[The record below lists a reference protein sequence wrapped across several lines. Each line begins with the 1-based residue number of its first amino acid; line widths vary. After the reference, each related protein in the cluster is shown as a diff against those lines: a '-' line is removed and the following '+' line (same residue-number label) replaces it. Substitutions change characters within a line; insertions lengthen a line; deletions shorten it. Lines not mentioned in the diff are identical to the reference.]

1 MDGTPGGS
9 STAVID
15 PDHAEFHYKDALE
28 PSIYLPYD
36 ECGTDESGS
45 VAGMNP
51 VSLAGTWYDAN
62 MVHSIEAVDAGLIPY
77 AKGTVHGVVWNDVGK
92 ELGRLTYN
100 GLRDDGEE
108 RIAEIPVLLQY
119 RKNDGFL
126 NVYQFD
132 LAHYHLDLAA
142 LGLTENDLWSSGSYL
157 FPMSLR
163 AEEILQAEAKKDV
176 ERRDEKLREAEQLQE
191 KQVSVLEQL
200 ASKESER
207 SQKQSQKAE
216 NTSLMAELQE
226 AADAAELKQSAASA
240 EAEKQ
245 HQNKLNADAEIKT
258 VKDAITAAEESGD
271 QEELD
276 RLNEQLEALQNDSA
290 HYQELYDQANAEE
303 YKYRRQKEA
312 YTSQV
317 TAKEKENNVLTRE
330 INVLDRSI
338 TDLENQSADLTD
350 KIAAAKA
357 AAGDSYIS
365 IAMVKTNVNGE
376 YVFDNLPMFDER
388 EPLMLASG
396 KVEDEPVPF
405 EYRILVDKSS
415 QSANGDE
422 VEFTTFHVSNDD
434 PKKKDINSD
443 VQVLSEDD
451 YTGENLSA
459 RLGIDRSDL
468 GVSDSFRFMQ
478 RDENLVNSYDGHFH
492 VRMDQ
497 DEPEEI
503 REMRTAQMDA
513 GLLLIRNQIV
523 IGGYVWNDAD
533 RDGKQDASE
542 QAVPG
547 ATVILYRYNP
557 DADEAYYT
565 YEVVDDAPLAS
576 PSKASPS
583 IATSSDQKS
592 DLKNTGNA
600 WIDKDREAGSD
611 VTLAGKKKIRITGI
625 QTRGAWQIYKDGTNM
640 VTTGSDGR
648 YEFTVPAVNK
658 KATNPED
665 RLYRYRVK
673 IIQPNGQETMIWSD
687 LQTNNKRED
696 SDIVPSNAFMDL
708 RVDRLDKMFGNQL
721 KNNLT
726 GDSNLISGRI
736 PKGTELEIPGIYD
749 PGNRNKDLLS
759 GLGDV
764 NGMVDENS
772 CYRIGISSEFNIYEE
787 PAVQNFARAV
797 RSLAKANVSSDWMPN
812 LRYIKDDLT
821 MDAGMFAQ
829 EKPVIPDEPQP
840 NRPGGHGG
848 HGGGGHA
855 AAQPTMPTIEPFP
868 EETTGPAEEEN
879 PGLFAI
885 PKTGVFPIGLGAFF
899 VALISGAV
907 MFATRRRKEDEE
919 EEHKDKKN
927 EDK

>member
-1 MDGTPGGS
+1 M
-9 STAVID
+9 
-15 PDHAEFHYKDALE
+15 
-28 PSIYLPYD
+28 
-36 ECGTDESGS
+36 
-45 VAGMNP
+45 
-51 VSLAGTWYDAN
+51 
-62 MVHSIEAVDAGLIPY
+62 
-77 AKGTVHGVVWNDVGK
+77 
-92 ELGRLTYN
+92 
-100 GLRDDGEE
+100 
-108 RIAEIPVLLQY
+108 
-119 RKNDGFL
+119 
-126 NVYQFD
+126 
-132 LAHYHLDLAA
+132 
-142 LGLTENDLWSSGSYL
+142 
-157 FPMSLR
+157 
-163 AEEILQAEAKKDV
+163 
-176 ERRDEKLREAEQLQE
+176 
-191 KQVSVLEQL
+191 
-200 ASKESER
+200 
-207 SQKQSQKAE
+207 
-216 NTSLMAELQE
+216 
-226 AADAAELKQSAASA
+226 
-240 EAEKQ
+240 
-245 HQNKLNADAEIKT
+245 
-258 VKDAITAAEESGD
+258 
-271 QEELD
+271 
-276 RLNEQLEALQNDSA
+276 
-290 HYQELYDQANAEE
+290 
-303 YKYRRQKEA
+303 
-312 YTSQV
+312 
-317 TAKEKENNVLTRE
+317 
-330 INVLDRSI
+330 
-338 TDLENQSADLTD
+338 
-350 KIAAAKA
+350 
-357 AAGDSYIS
+357 
-365 IAMVKTNVNGE
+365 
-376 YVFDNLPMFDER
+376 
-388 EPLMLASG
+388 
-396 KVEDEPVPF
+396 
-405 EYRILVDKSS
+405 
-415 QSANGDE
+415 
-422 VEFTTFHVSNDD
+422 
-434 PKKKDINSD
+434 
-443 VQVLSEDD
+443 
-451 YTGENLSA
+451 
-459 RLGIDRSDL
+459 
-468 GVSDSFRFMQ
+468 
-478 RDENLVNSYDGHFH
+478 
-492 VRMDQ
+492 
-497 DEPEEI
+497 
-503 REMRTAQMDA
+503 
-513 GLLLIRNQIV
+513 